1 MGLSDYLKHAAR
13 RVDKYIYSFV
23 TGTPKELYEASLHL
37 IRAGGKRVRP
47 ALALLSSRLVG
58 GSEEDALPAA
68 AALELIHVFTLIH
81 DDIMDRDDY
90 RRGVPTVHRVW
101 GEPMAITAG
110 DLLFAKAFE
119 SASRLLERGIEP
131 GRVVEAMRVLAKA
144 ASTVAEGQALDM
156 MFEERWD
163 VTVDEY
169 MDMIYRKT
177 GALIEASAW
186 VGGLSGGASPEE
198 VEALGEYGWRVG
210 VAFQIRDDIL
220 GIYGSGEKL
229 GKPVYSD
236 LREGKKTLL
245 IIYAMQHL
253 DDEGREFLKRVVGN
267 PNASQEE
274 YRRAAELIRE
284 AGALDHAMERAKKLV
299 DEAKKSL
306 SRVDARDEE
315 AKEILVEL
323 ADFIVRREY

>member
-1 MGLSDYLKHAAR
+1 MGLSEYLKHAAR
-13 RVDKYIYSFV
+13 RVDDYIYSFV
-23 TGTPKELYEASLHL
+23 DGSPRELYEASLHL
-37 IRAGGKRVRP
+37 VRAGGKRVRP

-58 GSEEDALPAA
+58 GSEEKTLPAA

-119 SASRLLERGIEP
+119 SAARLVENGVEPSRVI
-131 GRVVEAMRVLAKA
+131 EAMRIIAKA

-177 GALIEASAW
+177 GALIEASTR
-186 VGGLSGGASPEE
+186 VGGLAGGGSPEE

-210 VAFQIRDDIL
+210 VAFQLRDDIL

-245 IIYAMQHL
+245 VIYAMQHL
-253 DDEGREFLKRVVGN
+253 DEDGREFLRRVVGN
-267 PNASQEE
+267 PKASLDE
-274 YRRAAELIRE
+274 YRRAADLIRE
-284 AGALDHAMERAKKLV
+284 AGALDHAMERAERLV
-299 DEAKKSL
+299 EEAKRSL
-306 SRVDARDEE
+306 NRVKARDPE